1 MNDKVHVVGTGNWDS
16 EVLQSAEPVLVD
28 FWAEWCPPC
37 RALAPTVD
45 ALAEQYHGRLKVAKL
60 DVDSSPEVAGRYG
73 VQSIPTLLLFRGGK
87 VVEQRIGALPKDE
100 LVRMIEPH
108 AKVVAN

>member
-1 MNDKVHVVGTGNWDS
+1 VNDKVHVVSARNWDA
-16 EVLQSAEPVLVD
+16 EVMQSNEPVLVD

-60 DVDSSPEVAGRYG
+60 DVDESPEIAGRYG

-87 VVEQRIGALPKDE
+87 VVEQRIGAMPKDE
-100 LVRMIEPH
+100 LVRMVEPH
-108 AKVVAN
+108 AKVALS

>member
-1 MNDKVHVVGTGNWDS
+1 MNDKVHVVSAKNWEA
-16 EVLQSAEPVLVD
+16 EVLQSPEPVLVD

-45 ALAEQYHGRLKVAKL
+45 ALAERFHGRVKVAKL
-60 DVDSSPEVAGRYG
+60 DVDDSPEIAGQYG

-100 LVRMIEPH
+100 LVRMVETH
-108 AKVVAN
+108 A